1 MKIIQTS
8 IPDVLIIKPQVFGDQ
23 RGFFMETFHA
33 ERYRNAGIAGPFVQ
47 DNFSRSVRNVL
58 RGLHYQ
64 VRKPQGKLVQV
75 MKGKVYDV
83 AVDIRSGSPYFGRWE
98 GIELSEE
105 NNTQFYVPPGF
116 AHGFCVLSDVV
127 DFAYKCTDYYNPEDE
142 AGICWNDPDIGID
155 WPLDDPV
162 LSSKDTTYPVLKDV
176 PSDKLPNFL

>member
-8 IPDVLIIKPQVFGDQ
+8 IPDVLIIKPQAFGDQ